1 MNTGTAG
8 SSDSY
13 RNIYGCE
20 YAYTSITLQVLGHT
34 LYKSVFS
41 LLTHSRLLYV
51 YR

>member
-1 MNTGTAG
+1 MNTRTAG

-20 YAYTSITLQVLGHT
+20 YAYTSITLQVVGHT
-34 LYKSVFS
+34 LYKSV